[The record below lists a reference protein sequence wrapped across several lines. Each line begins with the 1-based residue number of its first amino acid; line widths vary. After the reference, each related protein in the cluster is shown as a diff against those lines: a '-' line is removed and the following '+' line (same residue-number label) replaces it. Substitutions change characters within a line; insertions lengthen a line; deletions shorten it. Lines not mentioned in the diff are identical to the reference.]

1 MWCSVYTHTAH
12 MRARGTRPKLR
23 IGDKMCGSNPCTKPD
38 CTWSESHRKACEIR
52 HVMRLSP
59 SQRSEHY
66 SLVAIKRGEKASREL
81 MAAVKSALDKRQK
94 DRP

>member
-1 MWCSVYTHTAH
+1 
-12 MRARGTRPKLR
+12 
-23 IGDKMCGSNPCTKPD
+23 MCGKTPCAKPD

-52 HVMRLSP
+52 HVLRLSA

-81 MAAVKSALDKRQK
+81 MAAVQSAN
-94 DRP
+94 